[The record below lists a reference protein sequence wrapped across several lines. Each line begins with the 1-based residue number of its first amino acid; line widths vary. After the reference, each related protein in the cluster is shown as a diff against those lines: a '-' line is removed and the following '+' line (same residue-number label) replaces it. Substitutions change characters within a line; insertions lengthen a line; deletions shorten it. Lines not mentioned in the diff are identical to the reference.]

1 MPRLVGKQSNDGLL
15 ISLIV
20 LAAIAAATGLEYT
33 GAINVVPGFGK
44 DNSIL
49 DSASSNA
56 FPEKSAVYQ
65 PIQK

>member
-15 ISLIV
+15 VSLIMLV
-20 LAAIAAATGLEYT
+20 AIAVATGLEYT

-44 DNSIL
+44 DDNALSFDNL
-49 DSASSNA
+49 GTSSEQTVV
-56 FPEKSAVYQ
+56 PE